1 MQGTLTPNRALLENW
16 RGAASSRGA
25 ARPDNRCQPHLG
37 RASRGR
43 HHRYTLLPSSPMG
56 KFRNLSPG
64 EVSAQKSALSSL
76 PARPAQPSP
85 QRRRTQDAPNPR
97 THVPGSER
105 PFPGVAQN
113 SARHAGTKWGGE
125 GEWWWWGKLASS
137 MRSVSWEPGG
147 GSPRRTSLRRRRIPR
162 GEEVEDSIRHVGCR
176 RFAITS
182 RALSLKK
189 LKKSRAKFPQGA
201 RPSRLAREG
210 AQEEPEAFFFHPPLR
225 RGGVAMET
233 QAAGELGWGLG
244 RDGVGVGRG
253 AARETARG
261 VLGVGVGGRPR
272 AQARGGG
279 GIRGPAGG
287 RAGGARTSRC
297 PAVHVQ

>member
-1 MQGTLTPNRALLENW
+1 
-16 RGAASSRGA
+16 
-25 ARPDNRCQPHLG
+25 
-37 RASRGR
+37 
-43 HHRYTLLPSSPMG
+43 MG

-64 EVSAQKSALSSL
+64 EISAQKSALSSL

-85 QRRRTQDAPNPR
+85 QRRRTQDAPSPR
-97 THVPGSER
+97 THVPGPGR

-125 GEWWWWGKLASS
+125 GEWEKLASS

-261 VLGVGVGGRPR
+261 VLGEVGGEAARAGSGRRRDPR
-272 AQARGGG
+272 
-279 GIRGPAGG
+279 AGG

>member
-43 HHRYTLLPSSPMG
+43 HRRYTLLPSSPMG

-97 THVPGSER
+97 THVPGPGR

-113 SARHAGTKWGGE
+113 SARHAGTKWGGGGGGRASLE
-125 GEWWWWGKLASS
+125 HAQCVLGAGGRIPAADVATQASDPPWGGGRRLHPPCWMPQIRHNLSGSFPKKIKKIKSQVSS
-137 MRSVSWEPGG
+137 GGPAFSLGAG
-147 GSPRRTSLRRRRIPR
+147 GSPGGARGFFFSPPPPPR
-162 GEEVEDSIRHVGCR
+162 GRCHGD
-176 RFAITS
+176 
-182 RALSLKK
+182 
-189 LKKSRAKFPQGA
+189 
-201 RPSRLAREG
+201 
-210 AQEEPEAFFFHPPLR
+210 
-225 RGGVAMET
+225 
-233 QAAGELGWGLG
+233 
-244 RDGVGVGRG
+244 
-253 AARETARG
+253 
-261 VLGVGVGGRPR
+261 
-272 AQARGGG
+272 
-279 GIRGPAGG
+279 AGG
-287 RAGGARTSRC
+287 R
-297 PAVHVQ
+297 